1 MNEGDLAVF
10 AREALVIL
18 FKLAGPI
25 LVVGLIVGLVV
36 SMLQAL
42 TQINESTLVFIPK
55 LLAVC
60 AIIAL
65 LGGFMMQTLG
75 DYAHTVFDQIIVIGL
90 SYG

>member
-1 MNEGDLAVF
+1 MTEGDLAVF
-10 AREALVIL
+10 ARDALLIL
-18 FKLAGPI
+18 LKLAGPVLGVG
-25 LVVGLIVGLVV
+25 LVVGLAV

-60 AIIAL
+60 ATIGV

-75 DYAHTVFDQIIVIGL
+75 DYARSVFDQIITIGL
-90 SYG
+90 A

>member
-10 AREALVIL
+10 ARDALMVML
-18 FKLAGPI
+18 KLAGPV
-25 LVVGLIVGLVV
+25 LVVGLAVGLIV

-60 AIIAL
+60 ATVAL
-65 LGGFMMQTLG
+65 LGGFMMQTLS
-75 DYAHTVFDQIIVIGL
+75 DYARSVFEQVVAIGL
-90 SYG
+90 A

>member
-1 MNEGDLAVF
+1 MIDGDLAVF
-10 AREALVIL
+10 AHDALLVML
-18 FKLAGPI
+18 KVAGPI
-25 LVVGLIVGLVV
+25 LLVGLTVGLLV

-60 AIIAL
+60 ATIAV

-75 DYAHTVFDQIIVIGL
+75 DYARNVFDQLITIGL
-90 SYG
+90 A